1 VKIARTLSAISEP
14 ILLFTRRPQ
23 FVFQRRS
30 EDLKK
35 SWKRHE
41 EFMKV
46 AVVREELTT
55 HHHQALFDMRQIG
68 KNKGEAACV
77 GLF

>member
-1 VKIARTLSAISEP
+1 
-14 ILLFTRRPQ
+14 
-23 FVFQRRS
+23 
-30 EDLKK
+30 
-35 SWKRHE
+35 
-41 EFMKV
+41 MKV

-55 HHHQALFDMRQIG
+55 HRHQALFDVGQIG